1 MFLIAGLTFLIS
13 CSPES
18 EEPTTTIKPQETKP
32 LEQGI
37 EKDCQLRSG
46 QDANTLNSPGS
57 GACGA
62 PPSLSPNNPALPR
75 TPGPITR
82 PVKPPVNPPLN
93 PPVNPP
99 VKPPV
104 NPPLNPP
111 VNPPENPPS
120 TPPVVTSPTIKN
132 VVLYGNP
139 GCGFCVASEKLLN
152 EKGIP
157 YEFKNVFADTSLLVD
172 LHSRIGAKTFPY
184 VFIDGQY
191 IGGYM
196 ELQGLLNK
204 AAAP

>member
-1 MFLIAGLTFLIS
+1 MNKIAMFLIAGLTFLIS

-62 PPSLSPNNPALPR
+62 PPSLSPNNPAPPR

-82 PVKPPVNPPLN
+82 PVKPPVNPQ
-93 PPVNPP
+93 
-99 VKPPV
+99 
-104 NPPLNPP
+104 LNPP

-120 TPPVVTSPTIKN
+120 TPPVATSPTIKN

-204 AAAP
+204 PAAP